1 MSTGASA
8 DASRDGTQGSGGSRA
23 RRRLDAVVLFLG
35 RFGEVMGRL
44 VLGAVYF
51 LLLGP
56 VAVFVR
62 LFSDPLRRRRPDD
75 SSFLPRPAESDVVR
89 EAGRQG

>member
-1 MSTGASA
+1 
-8 DASRDGTQGSGGSRA
+8 
-23 RRRLDAVVLFLG
+23 
-35 RFGEVMGRL
+35 MGRL